1 MSRMTA
7 PDWFRIITDLI
18 YAGVSMREI
27 GRNIDIEL
35 SEQVLRHYRSG
46 TQPLYPRG
54 EALIRFW
61 CSTLNKQQHEI
72 PRVPFVRGHRA
83 QRKEVRA

>member
-1 MSRMTA
+1 MSRMTS

-18 YAGVSMREI
+18 YAGVPMREI
-27 GRNIDIEL
+27 GRQIDVQL

-61 CSTLNKQQHEI
+61 CARLEKESHEV
-72 PRVPFVRGHRA
+72 PRIPFVRGHRA
-83 QRKEVRA
+83 QRKEVST